1 MVYANHSQQGG
12 AMKIKIELILGLLES
27 GKTNF
32 INSMLESDE
41 FYNETIVVIQDEFGQ
56 TNINYP
62 NDKISKK
69 NINLITIEHNTDD
82 DINENYIKDII
93 IKYCP
98 ERIFIETNGMKNSSY
113 ILKVFNNNVLK
124 KLCII
129 DDIVS
134 IIDAETF
141 NLYYRNMQD
150 LLVSHIFNSEK
161 IILNNLNKFN
171 KNEITNIISQIK
183 NINETASIMEY
194 SEFEDSPDYSY
205 LELYDN
211 NKNIFTFKTYIFI
224 FLIIFFFTALSAFS
238 LLDFSISSQYM
249 TTLNKFYTVF
259 ISILIEGIPFILIG
273 SFVSA
278 LIQIY
283 VSKEFIIKVFP
294 HNIFLSCIIAA
305 FAGIVF
311 PICDCG
317 TIPVVKGFIRKKVP
331 TAACITFLL
340 SAPIVNPIAIISTMY
355 AFQDMKSVVIYRIFS
370 GIIIAILIGLIMHF
384 FTRDNPNI
392 LKTNTDPLS
401 CECSICS
408 DSYEDS
414 KASIDTL
421 RNIFFHTSDEFF
433 NIGKFMIMGAFIS
446 SIFQTIVS
454 FDRNLYFPND
464 NRTSLLIMILLA
476 FLLSVCSTSDAFI
489 AKGFLKLF
497 SLNSVMGFLVVGP
510 MLDIKNTL
518 MLFGNF
524 KKTFV
529 LKLIF
534 CIVIISFTV
543 LINFNFS

>member
-150 LLVSHIFNSEK
+150 LLVSQIFNSEK

-355 AFQDMKSVVIYRIFS
+355 AFQDMKSVVIYRILS

-408 DSYEDS
+408 DSYEYS

-421 RNIFFHTSDEFF
+421 INIFFHTSDEFF

>member
-56 TNINYP
+56 TDINYP

-82 DINENYIKDII
+82 VINENYIKDII

-150 LLVSHIFNSEK
+150 LLVSQIFNSEK

-171 KNEITNIISQIK
+171 KNEINNIISQIK

-355 AFQDMKSVVIYRIFS
+355 AFQDMKSVVIYRILS

-408 DSYEDS
+408 DSYEYS

-510 MLDIKNTL
+510 MLDIKNTF

>member
-1 MVYANHSQQGG
+1 MVYANHLQQGG
-12 AMKIKIELILGLLES
+12 TMKIKIELILGLLES

-56 TNINYP
+56 TDINYH

-82 DINENYIKDII
+82 VINENYIKDII

-150 LLVSHIFNSEK
+150 LLVSQIFNSEK

-408 DSYEDS
+408 DSYEYS

-454 FDRNLYFPND
+454 FDSNLYFPND

-510 MLDIKNTL
+510 MLDIKNTF

>member
-12 AMKIKIELILGLLES
+12 AMKIKIEIILGLLES

-41 FYNETIVVIQDEFGQ
+41 IYNETIVVIQDELGQ
-56 TNINYP
+56 TDINYP

-113 ILKVFNNNVLK
+113 ILKVFNNDVIK
-124 KLCII
+124 KLCIV

-134 IIDAETF
+134 IVDAETF

-150 LLVSHIFNSEK
+150 LLFSQIFNSEK
-161 IILNNLNKFN
+161 IILNNLNKFT

-211 NKNIFTFKTYIFI
+211 NKNVFTFKTYIFI
-224 FLIIFFFTALSAFS
+224 FLIIFSFTALSAFS
-238 LLDFSISSQYM
+238 LLDFSISSQYL

-283 VSKEFIIKVFP
+283 VSKEFIIKVLP

-305 FAGIVF
+305 FAGIIF

-317 TIPVVKGFIRKKVP
+317 TIPIVKGFIRKKVP

-340 SAPIVNPIAIISTMY
+340 SAPIVNPIAIISTVY
-355 AFQDMKSVVIYRIFS
+355 AFQDMKYVVIYRIFS
-370 GIIIAILIGLIMHF
+370 GIIIAILIGLIIHF

-392 LKTNTDPLS
+392 LKNNTDPLS
-401 CECSICS
+401 CECAICS

-433 NIGKFMIMGAFIS
+433 NIGKFMIIGAFIS
-446 SIFQTIVS
+446 SIFQTIVY
-454 FDRNLYFPND
+454 FDSNLYFPND

-510 MLDIKNTL
+510 MLDIKNTF

>member
-56 TNINYP
+56 TDINYP

-98 ERIFIETNGMKNSSY
+98 ERIFIETNGIKNSSY

-150 LLVSHIFNSEK
+150 LLVSQIFNSEK

-355 AFQDMKSVVIYRIFS
+355 AFQDMKSVVIYRILS

-408 DSYEDS
+408 DSYEYS

-510 MLDIKNTL
+510 MLDIKNTF

>member
-12 AMKIKIELILGLLES
+12 AMKIKIEIILGLLES

-41 FYNETIVVIQDEFGQ
+41 IYNETIVVIQDELGQ
-56 TNINYP
+56 TDINYP

-113 ILKVFNNNVLK
+113 ILKVFNNDVIK
-124 KLCII
+124 KLCIV

-134 IIDAETF
+134 IVDAETF

-150 LLVSHIFNSEK
+150 LLFSQIFNSEK
-161 IILNNLNKFN
+161 IILNNLNKFT

-205 LELYDN
+205 LKLYDN
-211 NKNIFTFKTYIFI
+211 NKNVFTFKTYIFI
-224 FLIIFFFTALSAFS
+224 FLIIFSFTALSAFS
-238 LLDFSISSQYM
+238 LLDFSISSQYL

-283 VSKEFIIKVFP
+283 VSKEFIIKVLP

-305 FAGIVF
+305 FAGIIF

-317 TIPVVKGFIRKKVP
+317 TIPIVKGFIRKKVP

-340 SAPIVNPIAIISTMY
+340 SAPIVNPIAIISTVY
-355 AFQDMKSVVIYRIFS
+355 AFQDMKYVVIYRIFS
-370 GIIIAILIGLIMHF
+370 GIIIAILIGLIIHF

-392 LKTNTDPLS
+392 LKNNTDPLS
-401 CECSICS
+401 CECAICS

-414 KASIDTL
+414 KASIDIL
-421 RNIFFHTSDEFF
+421 RNIFFHTIDEFF
-433 NIGKFMIMGAFIS
+433 NIGKFMIIGAFIS
-446 SIFQTIVS
+446 SIFQTIVY
-454 FDRNLYFPND
+454 FDSNLYFPNN

-510 MLDIKNTL
+510 MLDIKNTF

>member
-150 LLVSHIFNSEK
+150 LLVSQIFNSEK

-224 FLIIFFFTALSAFS
+224 FFFTALSAFS

-259 ISILIEGIPFILIG
+259 ISILIEGIPFILLG

-355 AFQDMKSVVIYRIFS
+355 AFQDMKSVVIYRILS

-408 DSYEDS
+408 DSYEYS

-524 KKTFV
+524 KNTFV

>member
-56 TNINYP
+56 TDINYP

-150 LLVSHIFNSEK
+150 LLVSQIFNSEK

-355 AFQDMKSVVIYRIFS
+355 AFQDMKSVVIYRILS

-408 DSYEDS
+408 NSYEYS

-510 MLDIKNTL
+510 MLDIKNTF

>member
-141 NLYYRNMQD
+141 NLYYRNIQD
-150 LLVSHIFNSEK
+150 LLVSQIFNSEK

-224 FLIIFFFTALSAFS
+224 FFFTALSAFS

-259 ISILIEGIPFILIG
+259 ISILIEGIPFILLG

-355 AFQDMKSVVIYRIFS
+355 AFQDMKSVVIYRILS

-408 DSYEDS
+408 DSYEYS

-524 KKTFV
+524 KNTFV

>member
-32 INSMLESDE
+32 INSMLESNE

-56 TNINYP
+56 TDINYH

-82 DINENYIKDII
+82 VINENYIKDII

-150 LLVSHIFNSEK
+150 LLVSQIFNSEK

>member
-150 LLVSHIFNSEK
+150 LLVSQIFNSEK

-283 VSKEFIIKVFP
+283 VSKKFIIKVLP
-294 HNIFLSCIIAA
+294 HNIFLSCIVAA
-305 FAGIVF
+305 FAGIIF

-317 TIPVVKGFIRKKVP
+317 TIPIVKGFIRKKVP

-340 SAPIVNPIAIISTMY
+340 SAPIVNPIAIISTIY
-355 AFQDMKSVVIYRIFS
+355 AFQDMKYVVIYRIFS

-392 LKTNTDPLS
+392 LKNNTDPLS
-401 CECSICS
+401 CECAICS
-408 DSYEDS
+408 DSYEYS

-421 RNIFFHTSDEFF
+421 KNIFFHTSDEFF

-454 FDRNLYFPND
+454 FDSNLYFPND

-510 MLDIKNTL
+510 MLDIKNTF

>member
-12 AMKIKIELILGLLES
+12 AMKIKIEIILGLLES

-41 FYNETIVVIQDEFGQ
+41 IYNETIVVIQDELGQ
-56 TNINYP
+56 TDINYP

-113 ILKVFNNNVLK
+113 ILKVFNNDVIK
-124 KLCII
+124 KLCIV

-134 IIDAETF
+134 IVDAETF

-150 LLVSHIFNSEK
+150 LLFSQIFNSEK
-161 IILNNLNKFN
+161 IILNNLNKFT

-211 NKNIFTFKTYIFI
+211 NKNVFTFKTYIFI
-224 FLIIFFFTALSAFS
+224 FLIIFSFTALSAFS
-238 LLDFSISSQYM
+238 LLDFSISSQYL

-283 VSKEFIIKVFP
+283 VSKEFIIKVLP

-305 FAGIVF
+305 FAGIIF

-317 TIPVVKGFIRKKVP
+317 TIPIVKGFIRKKVP

-340 SAPIVNPIAIISTMY
+340 SAPIVNPIAIISTVY
-355 AFQDMKSVVIYRIFS
+355 AFQDMKYVVIYRILS
-370 GIIIAILIGLIMHF
+370 GIIIAILIGLIIHF

-392 LKTNTDPLS
+392 LKNNTDPLS
-401 CECSICS
+401 CECAICS

-414 KASIDTL
+414 KASIDIL
-421 RNIFFHTSDEFF
+421 RNIFFHTIDEFF
-433 NIGKFMIMGAFIS
+433 NIGKFMIIGAFIS

-454 FDRNLYFPND
+454 FDSNLYFPND

-510 MLDIKNTL
+510 MLDIKNTF

>member
-1 MVYANHSQQGG
+1 
-12 AMKIKIELILGLLES
+12 MKIKIEIILGLLES

-32 INSMLESDE
+32 INYMLESDE
-41 FYNETIVVIQDEFGQ
+41 IYDETIVVIQDEFGQ
-56 TNINYP
+56 TDLNYN
-62 NDKISKK
+62 NDKLSKK
-69 NINLITIEHNTDD
+69 NVKLIEIEHDIDD

-93 IKYCP
+93 IKYSP

-113 ILKVFNNNVLK
+113 ILKVLNNNVLK
-124 KLCII
+124 KLCIV

-150 LLVSHIFNSEK
+150 LLFSQIFNSEK
-161 IILNNLNKFN
+161 IILNNLNKFT

-183 NINETASIMEY
+183 KINETASIMEY

-211 NKNIFTFKTYIFI
+211 NKNFFTFKTYIFI
-224 FLIIFFFTALSAFS
+224 FLIIFSFTALSAFS
-238 LLDFSISSQYM
+238 FLDFSISSQYM

-283 VSKEFIIKVFP
+283 VSKKFIIKVLP
-294 HNIFLSCIIAA
+294 HNIFLSCIVAA
-305 FAGIVF
+305 FAGIIF

-317 TIPVVKGFIRKKVP
+317 TIPIVKGFIRKKVP

-340 SAPIVNPIAIISTMY
+340 SAPIVNPIAIISTIY
-355 AFQDMKSVVIYRIFS
+355 AFQDMKYVVIYRIFS

-392 LKTNTDPLS
+392 LKNNTDPLS
-401 CECSICS
+401 CECAICS
-408 DSYEDS
+408 DSYEYS

-454 FDRNLYFPND
+454 FDSNLYFPND

-510 MLDIKNTL
+510 MLDIKNTF

-524 KKTFV
+524 KKNFV

-534 CIVIISFTV
+534 FIVIISFTV

>member
-12 AMKIKIELILGLLES
+12 AMKIKIEIILGLLES

-41 FYNETIVVIQDEFGQ
+41 IYNETIVVIQDELGQ
-56 TNINYP
+56 TDINYP

-113 ILKVFNNNVLK
+113 ILKVFNNDVIK
-124 KLCII
+124 KLCIV

-134 IIDAETF
+134 IVDAETF

-150 LLVSHIFNSEK
+150 LLFSQIFNSEK
-161 IILNNLNKFN
+161 IILNNLNKFT

-205 LELYDN
+205 LKLYDN
-211 NKNIFTFKTYIFI
+211 NKNVFTFKTYIFI
-224 FLIIFFFTALSAFS
+224 FLIIFSFTALSAFS
-238 LLDFSISSQYM
+238 LLDFSISSQYL

-283 VSKEFIIKVFP
+283 VSKEFIIKVLP

-305 FAGIVF
+305 FAGIIF

-317 TIPVVKGFIRKKVP
+317 TIPIVKGFIRKKVP

-340 SAPIVNPIAIISTMY
+340 SAPIVNPIAIISTVY
-355 AFQDMKSVVIYRIFS
+355 AFQDMKYVVIYRIFS
-370 GIIIAILIGLIMHF
+370 GIIIAILIGLIIHF

-392 LKTNTDPLS
+392 LKNNTDPLS
-401 CECSICS
+401 CECAICS

-414 KASIDTL
+414 KASIDIL
-421 RNIFFHTSDEFF
+421 RNIFFHTIDEFF
-433 NIGKFMIMGAFIS
+433 NIGKFMIIGAFIS
-446 SIFQTIVS
+446 SIFQTIVY
-454 FDRNLYFPND
+454 FDSNLYFPND

-510 MLDIKNTL
+510 MLDIKNTFL
-518 MLFGNF
+518 LFGNF

>member
-12 AMKIKIELILGLLES
+12 AMKIKIEIILGLLES

-41 FYNETIVVIQDEFGQ
+41 IYNETIVVIQDELGQ
-56 TNINYP
+56 TDINYP

-113 ILKVFNNNVLK
+113 ILKVFNNDVIK
-124 KLCII
+124 KLCIV

-134 IIDAETF
+134 IVDAETF

-150 LLVSHIFNSEK
+150 LLFSQIFNSEK
-161 IILNNLNKFN
+161 IILNNLNKFT

-205 LELYDN
+205 LKLYDN
-211 NKNIFTFKTYIFI
+211 NKNVFTFKTYIFI
-224 FLIIFFFTALSAFS
+224 FLIIFSFTALSAFS
-238 LLDFSISSQYM
+238 LLDFSISSQYL

-283 VSKEFIIKVFP
+283 VSKEFIIKVLP

-305 FAGIVF
+305 FAGIIF

-317 TIPVVKGFIRKKVP
+317 TIPIVKGFIRKKVP

-340 SAPIVNPIAIISTMY
+340 SAPIVNPIAIISTVY
-355 AFQDMKSVVIYRIFS
+355 AFQDMKYVVIYRIFS
-370 GIIIAILIGLIMHF
+370 GIIIAILIGLIIHF

-392 LKTNTDPLS
+392 LKNNTDPLS
-401 CECSICS
+401 CECAICS

-414 KASIDTL
+414 KASIDIL
-421 RNIFFHTSDEFF
+421 RNIFFHTIDEFF
-433 NIGKFMIMGAFIS
+433 NIGKFMIIGAFIS
-446 SIFQTIVS
+446 SIFQTIVY
-454 FDRNLYFPND
+454 FDSNLYFPND

-510 MLDIKNTL
+510 MLDIKNTF

>member
-1 MVYANHSQQGG
+1 
-12 AMKIKIELILGLLES
+12 MKIKIEIILGLLES

-41 FYNETIVVIQDEFGQ
+41 IYNETIVVIQDELGQ
-56 TNINYP
+56 TDINYH

-113 ILKVFNNNVLK
+113 ILKVFNNDVLK
-124 KLCII
+124 KLCIV

-134 IIDAETF
+134 IVDAETF

-150 LLVSHIFNSEK
+150 LLFSQIFNSEK
-161 IILNNLNKFN
+161 IILNNLNKFT

-211 NKNIFTFKTYIFI
+211 NKNVFTFKTYIFI
-224 FLIIFFFTALSAFS
+224 FLIIFSFTALSAFS
-238 LLDFSISSQYM
+238 LLDFSISSQYL

-273 SFVSA
+273 SFLSA

-283 VSKEFIIKVFP
+283 VSKEFIIKVLP

-305 FAGIVF
+305 FAGIIF

-317 TIPVVKGFIRKKVP
+317 TIPIVKGFIRKKVP

-340 SAPIVNPIAIISTMY
+340 SAPIVNPIAIISTLY
-355 AFQDMKSVVIYRIFS
+355 AFQDMKYVVIYRIFS
-370 GIIIAILIGLIMHF
+370 GIIIAILIGLIIHF

-392 LKTNTDPLS
+392 LKNNTDPLS
-401 CECSICS
+401 CECAICS

-433 NIGKFMIMGAFIS
+433 NIGKFMIIGAFIS
-446 SIFQTIVS
+446 SIFQTIVY
-454 FDRNLYFPND
+454 FDSNLYFPND

-510 MLDIKNTL
+510 MLDIKNTF

>member
-1 MVYANHSQQGG
+1 MVYANHLQQGG
-12 AMKIKIELILGLLES
+12 AMKIKIEIILGLLES

-113 ILKVFNNNVLK
+113 ILKVLNNNVLK
-124 KLCII
+124 KLCIV

-150 LLVSHIFNSEK
+150 LLFSQIFNSEK
-161 IILNNLNKFN
+161 IILNNLNKFT

-183 NINETASIMEY
+183 KINETASIMEY

-211 NKNIFTFKTYIFI
+211 NKNFFTFKTYIFI

-283 VSKEFIIKVFP
+283 VSKKFIIKVFP
-294 HNIFLSCIIAA
+294 HNIFLSCIVAA

-355 AFQDMKSVVIYRIFS
+355 AFQDMKSVVIYRILS

-408 DSYEDS
+408 DSYEYS

-510 MLDIKNTL
+510 MLDIKNTF

>member
-56 TNINYP
+56 TDINYP

-150 LLVSHIFNSEK
+150 LLVSQIFNSEK

-355 AFQDMKSVVIYRIFS
+355 AFQDMKSVVIYRILS

-392 LKTNTDPLS
+392 LKINTDPLS

-534 CIVIISFTV
+534 CIVIISFTI

>member
-56 TNINYP
+56 TDINYP

-150 LLVSHIFNSEK
+150 LLVSQIFNSEK

-259 ISILIEGIPFILIG
+259 ISILIEGIPFILLG

-355 AFQDMKSVVIYRIFS
+355 AFQDMKSVVIYRILS

-408 DSYEDS
+408 DSYEYS

-510 MLDIKNTL
+510 MLDIKNTF

>member
-1 MVYANHSQQGG
+1 MVYANHLQQEG

-56 TNINYP
+56 TDINYH

-82 DINENYIKDII
+82 VINENYIKDII

-141 NLYYRNMQD
+141 NLYYKNMQD
-150 LLVSHIFNSEK
+150 LLVSQIFNSEK

-355 AFQDMKSVVIYRIFS
+355 AFEDMKSVVIYRIFS

>member
-1 MVYANHSQQGG
+1 MVYANHLQQGG
-12 AMKIKIELILGLLES
+12 AMKIKIEIILGLLES

-41 FYNETIVVIQDEFGQ
+41 IYNETIVVIQDEFGQ
-56 TNINYP
+56 TDINYP

-113 ILKVFNNNVLK
+113 ILKVLNNNVLK
-124 KLCII
+124 KLCIV

-150 LLVSHIFNSEK
+150 LLFSQIFNSEK
-161 IILNNLNKFN
+161 IILNNLNKFT

-183 NINETASIMEY
+183 KINETASIMEY

-211 NKNIFTFKTYIFI
+211 NKNFFTFKTYISI
-224 FLIIFFFTALSAFS
+224 FLIMFFFTALSAFS
-238 LLDFSISSQYM
+238 FLDFSISSQYM

-283 VSKEFIIKVFP
+283 VSKKFIIKVLP
-294 HNIFLSCIIAA
+294 HNIFLSCIVAA
-305 FAGIVF
+305 FAGIIF

-317 TIPVVKGFIRKKVP
+317 TIPIVKGFIRKKVP

-340 SAPIVNPIAIISTMY
+340 SAPIVNPIAIISTIY
-355 AFQDMKSVVIYRIFS
+355 AFQDMKYVVIYRIFS

-392 LKTNTDPLS
+392 LKNNTDPLS
-401 CECSICS
+401 CECAICS
-408 DSYEDS
+408 DSYEYS

-421 RNIFFHTSDEFF
+421 KNIFFHTSDEFF

-454 FDRNLYFPND
+454 FDSNLYFPND

-510 MLDIKNTL
+510 MLDIKNTF

>member
-150 LLVSHIFNSEK
+150 LLFSQIFNSEK
-161 IILNNLNKFN
+161 IILNNLNKFT

-183 NINETASIMEY
+183 KINETASIMEY

-283 VSKEFIIKVFP
+283 VSKKFIIKVLP
-294 HNIFLSCIIAA
+294 HNIFLSCIVAA
-305 FAGIVF
+305 FAGIIF

-317 TIPVVKGFIRKKVP
+317 TIPIVKGFIRKKVP

-340 SAPIVNPIAIISTMY
+340 SAPIVNPIAIISTIY
-355 AFQDMKSVVIYRIFS
+355 AFQDMKYVVIYRIFS

-408 DSYEDS
+408 DSYEYS

-510 MLDIKNTL
+510 MLDIKNTF

>member
-12 AMKIKIELILGLLES
+12 AMKIKIEIILGLLES

-41 FYNETIVVIQDEFGQ
+41 IYNETIVVIQDELGQ
-56 TNINYP
+56 TDINYP
-62 NDKISKK
+62 NDKISQK

-113 ILKVFNNNVLK
+113 ILKVFNNDVIK
-124 KLCII
+124 KLCIV

-134 IIDAETF
+134 IVDAETF

-150 LLVSHIFNSEK
+150 LLFSQIFNSEK
-161 IILNNLNKFN
+161 IILNNLNKFT

-211 NKNIFTFKTYIFI
+211 NKNVFTFKTYIFI
-224 FLIIFFFTALSAFS
+224 FLIIFSFTALSAFS
-238 LLDFSISSQYM
+238 LLDFSISSQYL

-283 VSKEFIIKVFP
+283 VSKEFIIKVLP

-305 FAGIVF
+305 FAGIIF

-317 TIPVVKGFIRKKVP
+317 TIPIVKGFIRKKVP

-340 SAPIVNPIAIISTMY
+340 SAPIVNPIAIISTVY
-355 AFQDMKSVVIYRIFS
+355 AFQDMKYVVIYRILS
-370 GIIIAILIGLIMHF
+370 GIIIAILIGLIIHF

-392 LKTNTDPLS
+392 LKNNTDPLS
-401 CECSICS
+401 CECAICS

-414 KASIDTL
+414 KASIDIL
-421 RNIFFHTSDEFF
+421 RNIFFHTIDEFF
-433 NIGKFMIMGAFIS
+433 NIGKFMIIGAFIS

-454 FDRNLYFPND
+454 FDSNLYFPND

-510 MLDIKNTL
+510 MLDIKNTF

>member
-56 TNINYP
+56 TDINYP

-98 ERIFIETNGMKNSSY
+98 ERIFIETNGIKNSSY

-150 LLVSHIFNSEK
+150 LLVSQIFNSEK

-194 SEFEDSPDYSY
+194 SEFEDSPYYSY

-355 AFQDMKSVVIYRIFS
+355 AFQDMKSVVIYRILS

-408 DSYEDS
+408 DSYEYS

-510 MLDIKNTL
+510 MLDIKNTF

>member
-12 AMKIKIELILGLLES
+12 AMKIKIEIILGLLES

-41 FYNETIVVIQDEFGQ
+41 IYNETIVVIQDELGQ
-56 TNINYP
+56 TDINYP

-113 ILKVFNNNVLK
+113 ILKVFNNDVIK
-124 KLCII
+124 KLCIV

-134 IIDAETF
+134 IVDAETF

-150 LLVSHIFNSEK
+150 LLFSQIFNSEK
-161 IILNNLNKFN
+161 IILNNLNKFT

-205 LELYDN
+205 LKLYDN
-211 NKNIFTFKTYIFI
+211 NKNVFTFKTYIFI
-224 FLIIFFFTALSAFS
+224 FLIIFSFTALSAFS
-238 LLDFSISSQYM
+238 LLDFSISSQYL

-283 VSKEFIIKVFP
+283 VSKEFIIKVLP

-305 FAGIVF
+305 FAGIIF

-317 TIPVVKGFIRKKVP
+317 TIPIVKGFIRKKVP

-340 SAPIVNPIAIISTMY
+340 SAPIVNLIAIISTVY
-355 AFQDMKSVVIYRIFS
+355 AFQDMKYVVIYRIFS
-370 GIIIAILIGLIMHF
+370 GIIIAILIGLIIHF

-392 LKTNTDPLS
+392 LKNNTDPLS
-401 CECSICS
+401 CECAICS

-414 KASIDTL
+414 KASIDIL
-421 RNIFFHTSDEFF
+421 RNIFFHTIDEFF
-433 NIGKFMIMGAFIS
+433 NIGKFMIIGAFIS
-446 SIFQTIVS
+446 SIFQTIVY
-454 FDRNLYFPND
+454 FDSNLYFPND

-510 MLDIKNTL
+510 MLDIKNTF

>member
-12 AMKIKIELILGLLES
+12 AMKIKIEIILGLLES

-41 FYNETIVVIQDEFGQ
+41 IYNETIVVIQDELGQ
-56 TNINYP
+56 TDINYP

-113 ILKVFNNNVLK
+113 ILKVFNNYVIK
-124 KLCII
+124 KLCIV

-134 IIDAETF
+134 IVDAETF

-150 LLVSHIFNSEK
+150 LLFSQIFNSEK
-161 IILNNLNKFN
+161 IILNNLNKFT

-211 NKNIFTFKTYIFI
+211 NKNVFTFKTYIFI
-224 FLIIFFFTALSAFS
+224 FLIIFSFTALSAFS
-238 LLDFSISSQYM
+238 LLDFSISSQYL

-283 VSKEFIIKVFP
+283 VSKEFIIKVLP

-305 FAGIVF
+305 FAGIIF

-317 TIPVVKGFIRKKVP
+317 TIPIVKGFIRKKVP

-340 SAPIVNPIAIISTMY
+340 SAPIVNPIAIISTVY
-355 AFQDMKSVVIYRIFS
+355 AFQDMKYVVIYRIFS
-370 GIIIAILIGLIMHF
+370 GIIIAILIGLIIHF

-392 LKTNTDPLS
+392 LKNNTDPLS
-401 CECSICS
+401 CECAICS

-414 KASIDTL
+414 KASIDIL
-421 RNIFFHTSDEFF
+421 RNIFFHTIDEFF
-433 NIGKFMIMGAFIS
+433 NIGKFMIIGAFIS
-446 SIFQTIVS
+446 SIFQTIVY
-454 FDRNLYFPND
+454 FDSNLYFPND

-510 MLDIKNTL
+510 MLDIKNTF

>member
-12 AMKIKIELILGLLES
+12 AMKIKIEIILGLLES

-41 FYNETIVVIQDEFGQ
+41 IYNETIVVIQDELGQ
-56 TNINYP
+56 TDINYP
-62 NDKISKK
+62 NDKISQK

-113 ILKVFNNNVLK
+113 ILKVFNNDVIK
-124 KLCII
+124 KLCIV

-134 IIDAETF
+134 IVDAETF

-150 LLVSHIFNSEK
+150 LLFSQIFNSEK
-161 IILNNLNKFN
+161 IILNNLNKFT

-211 NKNIFTFKTYIFI
+211 NKNVFTFKTYIFI
-224 FLIIFFFTALSAFS
+224 FLIIFSFTALSAFS
-238 LLDFSISSQYM
+238 LLDFSISSQYL

-283 VSKEFIIKVFP
+283 VSKEFIIKVLP

-305 FAGIVF
+305 FAGIIF

-317 TIPVVKGFIRKKVP
+317 TIPIVKGFIRKKVP

-340 SAPIVNPIAIISTMY
+340 SAPIVNPIAIISTVY
-355 AFQDMKSVVIYRIFS
+355 AFQDMKYVVIYRIFS
-370 GIIIAILIGLIMHF
+370 GIIIAILIGLIIHF

-392 LKTNTDPLS
+392 LKNNTDPLS
-401 CECSICS
+401 CECAICS

-414 KASIDTL
+414 KASIDIL
-421 RNIFFHTSDEFF
+421 RNIFFHTIDEFF
-433 NIGKFMIMGAFIS
+433 NIGKFMIIGAFIS
-446 SIFQTIVS
+446 SIFQTIVY
-454 FDRNLYFPND
+454 FDSNLYFPND

-510 MLDIKNTL
+510 MLDIKNTF

>member
-1 MVYANHSQQGG
+1 MVCANHLQQGG
-12 AMKIKIELILGLLES
+12 TMKIKIELILGLLES

-56 TNINYP
+56 TDINYH

-82 DINENYIKDII
+82 VINENYIKDII

-150 LLVSHIFNSEK
+150 LLVSQIFNSEK

-408 DSYEDS
+408 DSYEYS

-454 FDRNLYFPND
+454 FDSNLYFPND

-510 MLDIKNTL
+510 MLDIKNTF

>member
-82 DINENYIKDII
+82 VINENYIKDII

-150 LLVSHIFNSEK
+150 LLVSQIFNSEK

>member
-69 NINLITIEHNTDD
+69 NINLMTIEHNTDD

-150 LLVSHIFNSEK
+150 LLVSQIFNSEK

>member
-56 TNINYP
+56 TDINYP

-150 LLVSHIFNSEK
+150 LLVSQIFNSEK

-171 KNEITNIISQIK
+171 KNEINNIISQIK

-355 AFQDMKSVVIYRIFS
+355 AFQDMKSVVIYRILS

-408 DSYEDS
+408 DSYEYS

-510 MLDIKNTL
+510 MLDIKNTF